1 MQATGVTLNIMTL
14 GGLAVAVGRVVDD
27 SIVVLENIYRHR
39 AMGESRLQA
48 SIKGPREVAGA
59 ITAATVTTVGVFLPL
74 GFVGG
79 LVSQFFLPF
88 ALTVTFALLASLICA
103 LTVVPVLAYL
113 FINKVRANTDE
124 DGEPKNSLWIKAYT
138 PAIRFV
144 AQGPGHEVGHASRWR
159 SACSS

>member
-1 MQATGVTLNIMTL
+1 MQLTGITINIMTL

-27 SIVVLENIYRHR
+27 AIVVLENIYRHR
-39 AMGESRLQA
+39 AMGEDRMTA
-48 SIKGPREVAGA
+48 SLNGPKEVAGA
-59 ITAATVTTVGVFLPL
+59 ITASTLTTVAVFLPL

-113 FINKVRANTDE
+113 LIDKVKPSTSPN
-124 DGEPKNSLWIKAYT
+124 GEPT
-138 PAIRFV
+138 PV
-144 AQGPGHEVGHASRWR
+144 HLGPGLHAYDRLR
-159 SACSS
+159 P